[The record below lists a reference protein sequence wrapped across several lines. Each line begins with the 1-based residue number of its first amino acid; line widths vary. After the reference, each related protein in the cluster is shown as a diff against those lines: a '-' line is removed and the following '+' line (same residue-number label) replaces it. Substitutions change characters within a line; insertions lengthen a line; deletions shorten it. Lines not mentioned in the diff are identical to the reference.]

1 MEITRKSEMYLP
13 NGLVWKIH
21 FLMYRNRSGPSD
33 GSVTARGR
41 LSRPPVASGRPLVW
55 AGRRSRC
62 PARLHRC
69 HRRQVTILL
78 FIFIIFSK
86 TMSAYVTKRTYVVLS
101 VDHTGAQG
109 NGVCVPVV
117 VTDSFQKAVE
127 AAEVH
132 AAHLAMASLSAAAAA
147 AAGATST
154 SKMPLP
160 TVVAFL
166 MEGAAPPVHLL
177 EGFFGRWKSFSDS
190 DGTADMSIFRRYK
203 KPDGYLV
210 EGAWREKPLF
220 PALCADKDATVISV
234 RAVFSEYF
242 SGHYQ
247 SFQPSGLEQGEQF
260 SDVCMEE
267 EDDEEEEEFYSS

>member
-1 MEITRKSEMYLP
+1 
-13 NGLVWKIH
+13 
-21 FLMYRNRSGPSD
+21 
-33 GSVTARGR
+33 
-41 LSRPPVASGRPLVW
+41 
-55 AGRRSRC
+55 
-62 PARLHRC
+62 
-69 HRRQVTILL
+69 
-78 FIFIIFSK
+78 
-86 TMSAYVTKRTYVVLS
+86 MSAYVTKRTYVVLS

-127 AAEVH
+127 AAEVQ
-132 AAHLAMASLSAAAAA
+132 AEHLAAASLSAAAAA
-147 AAGATST
+147 AAGAASI
-154 SKMPLP
+154 SEVPLP
-160 TVVAFL
+160 TVAFL

-177 EGFFGRWKSFSDS
+177 EGFFGRWKTFSDS

-220 PALCADKDATVISV
+220 PALSDKDATVISV

-242 SGHYQ
+242 GGHYQ

-267 EDDEEEEEFYSS
+267 DDDEEEEEFYSS

>member
-1 MEITRKSEMYLP
+1 
-13 NGLVWKIH
+13 
-21 FLMYRNRSGPSD
+21 
-33 GSVTARGR
+33 
-41 LSRPPVASGRPLVW
+41 
-55 AGRRSRC
+55 
-62 PARLHRC
+62 
-69 HRRQVTILL
+69 
-78 FIFIIFSK
+78 
-86 TMSAYVTKRTYVVLS
+86 MSAYVTKRTYVVLS
-101 VDHTGAQG
+101 IDHTGAQG

-127 AAEVH
+127 AAEVQ
-132 AAHLAMASLSAAAAA
+132 AAHLAAASLSAAAATA
-147 AAGATST
+147 ATGATSN
-154 SKMPLP
+154 SEAPLP
-160 TVVAFL
+160 TVAFL
-166 MEGAAPPVHLL
+166 MEGATPPVQLL
-177 EGFFGRWKSFSDS
+177 EGFFGRWEAFSDS

-267 EDDEEEEEFYSS
+267 EESEEEEFYSS